1 MSSTEPR
8 PQGMSDATFALIVYV
23 LYLAAF
29 FNGITALVGVIIAH
43 VKVGTADPMLATHF
57 RFQIRTF
64 WLSVLIV
71 VVGAILCLVL
81 IGFVILF
88 LWVIWA
94 IVRNVKGLIALNDNR
109 PIANPDSWMFG

>member
-8 PQGMSDATFALIVYV
+8 PQGMSDATLALIVYV

-29 FNGITALVGVIIAH
+29 LNGVTALVGVIIAH
-43 VKVGTADPMLATHF
+43 VKVREADPVLATHF

-71 VVGAILCLVL
+71 IVGAILCLVL

-109 PIANPDSWMFG
+109 PIANPNSWMFG

>member
-1 MSSTEPR
+1 MSSPDSR
-8 PQGMSDATFALIVYV
+8 SPGLSDANFALIVYI
-23 LYLAAF
+23 LYFAAF
-29 FNGITALVGVIIAH
+29 VTGITPVIGVIIAH